1 MRVPAGEQAALLLA
15 AGRIGF
21 GVGGWLTPGIG
32 ARVLG
37 IDPKAQPAAVFLV
50 RLFAAR
56 DLAMGVGQA
65 AAQEGEAKRWLALG
79 AAVDALDGAA
89 ALLAVRRRQIPV
101 FNGVAIALTAAA
113 AVVVGVRARQ
123 GSPAAGG

>member
-1 MRVPAGEQAALLLA
+1 MRAPTGEQAPLLLA
-15 AGRIGF
+15 AGRIAF

-37 IDPKAQPAAVFLV
+37 IDPQRQPAAVFLV

-65 AAQEGEAKRWLALG
+65 AAQGTEAHRWLALG
-79 AAVDALDGAA
+79 AAVDAFDGAA
-89 ALLAVRRRQIPV
+89 ALLAVRRRQITAV
-101 FNGVAIALTAAA
+101 NGVAIALTAAT
-113 AVVVGVRARQ
+113 AVAVGVRARR
-123 GSPAAGG
+123 G